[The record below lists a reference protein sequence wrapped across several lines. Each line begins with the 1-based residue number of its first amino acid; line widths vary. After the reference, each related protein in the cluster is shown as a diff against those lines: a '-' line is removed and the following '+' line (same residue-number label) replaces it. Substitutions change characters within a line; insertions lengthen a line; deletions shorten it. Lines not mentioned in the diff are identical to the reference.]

1 MLVIKSTFLKNVI
14 ALFKGNVVFQIT
26 IILTLIFLAKHY
38 SPSEIGEYAVFVSII
53 SIISTI
59 APGRFEMA
67 IMLPKKDK
75 IAYLIYRLSSL
86 FILSVSIIFLL
97 VSYVLYKFSI
107 YFTEVKISFIPLL
120 FFGLI
125 FSAFNL
131 LQAQYLNRLEK
142 FKSVSNGKIITAI
155 IIAILQVLSVYFYKS
170 VKMLAFSY
178 MSGFLVSTLYYY
190 AILYSH
196 LKQFNCTKDDLK
208 LTFKTYQKFPTINN
222 VSSLFNILANQG
234 PVIFLEIVFGSA
246 ISGFYSVVQK
256 TLNAPASLIGTA
268 FSQVFYKKI
277 TKDISGEALK
287 RFMLLSLRY
296 LSFISIAILVT
307 IMLFSDFLYV
317 FVFGEDYIV
326 SAKIAR
332 IMVVFFLVRLMF
344 SSMSTLIIARNKLSL
359 DLSFNIVYAISLLL
373 PIFLGWFF
381 QFNWITVISIITF
394 NGTSC
399 FLFLGYLLF
408 KKI

>member
-1 MLVIKSTFLKNVI
+1 MIKSTFLKNVI

-38 SPSEIGEYAVFVSII
+38 TPSEIGEYAVFVSII

-59 APGRFEMA
+59 APGRLEMA

-75 IAYLIYRLSSL
+75 IAYSIYKLSSL
-86 FILSVSIIFLL
+86 FILSVSLIFLL
-97 VSYVLYKFSI
+97 ISYVLYKFSI

-125 FSAFNL
+125 FAAFNL

-142 FKSVSNGKIITAI
+142 FKAVSNGKIITAI
-155 IIAILQVLSVYFYKS
+155 MIATLQVLSVYFYKS
-170 VKMLAFSY
+170 VKILAFSY
-178 MSGFLVSTLYYY
+178 MFGFLVSTLYYY
-190 AILYSH
+190 GVLYNH
-196 LKQFNCTKDDLK
+196 VKQFNCTKDELK
-208 LTFKTYQKFPTINN
+208 LTLYTYQKFPTINN
-222 VSSLFNILANQG
+222 LSSLFNIVANQG

-287 RFMLLSLRY
+287 KFMLLSLRY
-296 LSFISIAILVT
+296 LSFVSIAILVT

-317 FVFGEDYIV
+317 FVFGEDYII

-373 PIFLGWFF
+373 PIFIGWFF
-381 QFNWITVISIITF
+381 QLNWITVISIITF